1 MPAHTQ
7 FARRCWVLLSRATNA
22 NTVTNRDR
30 GEGGGKGGG
39 GGAGRRR
46 KSTSAGK
53 ETGKEA
59 GRRRGSTGGGGGGGG
74 GSVREDKG
82 GPKHRQWHD
91 LTKPPTSASASASS
105 SSSASAMDPDEVL
118 TFRHFIVC
126 AWVFCTFEK
135 SGLVSLAFM
144 SYDEDRSG
152 RLDWTAMEKMV
163 CEVYVSSC

>member
-1 MPAHTQ
+1 MLTPVLPLPLHPPNPL
-7 FARRCWVLLSRATNA
+7 LLSCVKRTGTVVQARAS
-22 NTVTNRDR
+22 R
-30 GEGGGKGGG
+30 
-39 GGAGRRR
+39 
-46 KSTSAGK
+46 
-53 ETGKEA
+53 
-59 GRRRGSTGGGGGGGG
+59 
-74 GSVREDKG
+74 
-82 GPKHRQWHD
+82 
-91 LTKPPTSASASASS
+91 

-163 CEVYVSSC
+163 CEVYVSSCYSA